1 LGSIGPPH
9 SHTSFL
15 FAVSAAQQRGIIT
28 TLFSSPTQQQ
38 GRGDRRLVGLGDRR
52 ISLSQKEKGDRRIS
66 LSKKKKETGGRH
78 ARWRCPVLL
87 CSLPTASAAKFAFVP
102 PQATAVFRR
111 VLLRLQV
118 SRGCARGGCAAA
130 RRRGGMEYRD
140 KLVLAPMVRVVT
152 PLDPSSSH
160 ESVVWNYLLVRI

>member
-1 LGSIGPPH
+1 MGCIGPPH

-52 ISLSQKEKGDRRIS
+52 ISLKT
-66 LSKKKKETGGRH
+66 KETGGRH

-87 CSLPTASAAKFAFVP
+87 CSLPTASAAKFAFIP